1 MEKSLRW
8 AVLLGLV
15 LGGALGCPF
24 RGDAVAVRTEMPV
37 LLVSLLVEPPEIVG
51 MVKMQHRRFPW
62 EKDATVF
69 RDRAGEK
76 LDAETF
82 RRQYDRQMVVLVLD
96 PLGVVAEVFPQ

>member
-62 EKDATVF
+62 EKDLTMF
-69 RDRAGEK
+69 RDQEGQEMN
-76 LDAETF
+76 AETF
-82 RRQYDRQMVVLVLD
+82 ARRYDRQMVLLILD
-96 PLGVVAEVFPQ
+96 PSGVVAEAFPQ